1 MDAIT
6 ISPEVE
12 KLHTE
17 IESLRKDFLRLYTQK
32 DELINVE
39 RDDLE
44 VKYTKLIGQQQ
55 YENFSLEVEVRA
67 LKMKVE
73 LAQAALNRGQQ
84 PKLLDIEEEVNRQLK
99 QYYDQLRAQ
108 AEIIE
113 AAQAAQTVDPYD
125 LTEMHDL
132 FRLLVKRLHPDLHPD
147 LPENMKDLFIQGQ
160 TAYRTFNMPL
170 LREIIMRLDIEDDS
184 KDFLHKGEESLQQI
198 RDRLR
203 DKVDSLKNDIDII
216 ESSFPF
222 NMRTNILDEDWVK
235 AQQESRR
242 AEHEQLEALRR
253 KYTDR
258 LSLITDM

>member
-73 LAQAALNRGQQ
+73 LAQASRTTTQIIGYRGRG
-84 PKLLDIEEEVNRQLK
+84 KSST
-99 QYYDQLRAQ
+99 
-108 AEIIE
+108 E
-113 AAQAAQTVDPYD
+113 A
-125 LTEMHDL
+125 
-132 FRLLVKRLHPDLHPD
+132 
-147 LPENMKDLFIQGQ
+147 
-160 TAYRTFNMPL
+160 
-170 LREIIMRLDIEDDS
+170 
-184 KDFLHKGEESLQQI
+184 
-198 RDRLR
+198 
-203 DKVDSLKNDIDII
+203 
-216 ESSFPF
+216 
-222 NMRTNILDEDWVK
+222 IL
-235 AQQESRR
+235 
-242 AEHEQLEALRR
+242 
-253 KYTDR
+253 
-258 LSLITDM
+258 

>member
-113 AAQAAQTVDPYD
+113 AAQAAQTQAG
-125 LTEMHDL
+125 
-132 FRLLVKRLHPDLHPD
+132 LLHR
-147 LPENMKDLFIQGQ
+147 G
-160 TAYRTFNMPL
+160 
-170 LREIIMRLDIEDDS
+170 
-184 KDFLHKGEESLQQI
+184 
-198 RDRLR
+198 
-203 DKVDSLKNDIDII
+203 
-216 ESSFPF
+216 
-222 NMRTNILDEDWVK
+222 
-235 AQQESRR
+235 
-242 AEHEQLEALRR
+242 
-253 KYTDR
+253 
-258 LSLITDM
+258 

>member
-12 KLHTE
+12 KLHAE

-160 TAYRTFNMPL
+160 TAYRTFN
-170 LREIIMRLDIEDDS
+170 
-184 KDFLHKGEESLQQI
+184 
-198 RDRLR
+198 
-203 DKVDSLKNDIDII
+203 
-216 ESSFPF
+216 
-222 NMRTNILDEDWVK
+222 
-235 AQQESRR
+235 
-242 AEHEQLEALRR
+242 
-253 KYTDR
+253 
-258 LSLITDM
+258 